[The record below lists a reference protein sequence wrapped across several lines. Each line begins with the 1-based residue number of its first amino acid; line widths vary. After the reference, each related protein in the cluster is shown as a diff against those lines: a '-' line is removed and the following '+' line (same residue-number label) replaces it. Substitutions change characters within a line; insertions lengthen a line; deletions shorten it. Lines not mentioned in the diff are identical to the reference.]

1 MSEDLSIQGSLEET
15 TVPDL
20 FRSLLRSRETAI
32 ISLEAA
38 SRHDTIFF
46 EAGAIVS
53 AGSSD
58 PDLEI
63 ATVLLRTGEL
73 SLRQFNEAN
82 EQMSSAK
89 TMSVVLCEMGFLTP
103 DELAFAQERKIA
115 NIVNDALRFR
125 SGSYAIDFV
134 PELPMEVLRHRLE
147 TERLLMNG
155 VEQIESWALIGRGIG
170 RMNEVLRQSAGSDTR
185 IFALEVTEEEMHLY
199 SILSEP
205 QSVEMLCERSY
216 LSNFETC
223 RTVWALWTV
232 NLVEHA
238 EATEVV
244 QTRSDTLEELELQ
257 SRVEQYN
264 DVFQSLFALV
274 SAEVGDYVWDFMDRV
289 IRHLAP
295 DRLPYLSGISLTNE
309 ARVDFDQLHNNLIS
323 SGIEDRTTV
332 AHEVLNQLLYGWIV
346 ETRQEFGPR
355 LQASVDEMVRPL
367 VEDHR

>member
-1 MSEDLSIQGSLEET
+1 MSDDLSIHGSLEET

-20 FRSLLRSRETAI
+20 FRSLVRSRETAI

-38 SRHDTIFF
+38 ARHNTIFF
-46 EAGAIVS
+46 ENGAIVS

-58 PDLEI
+58 PDLGL

-82 EQMSSAK
+82 EQMSSSK
-89 TMSVVLCEMGFLTP
+89 TMSAVLCEMGFLTP

-115 NIVNDALRFR
+115 NIVNDAVRFR
-125 SGSYAIDFV
+125 SGTYAIDFV
-134 PELPMEVLRHRLE
+134 PELPAEVPRHRLE

-155 VEQIESWALIGRGIG
+155 VEQIESWTLIGRGIG
-170 RMNEVLRQSAGSDTR
+170 RMNEVLRQSEGSDAK

-205 QSVEMLCERSY
+205 QSIGMLCERSY

-223 RTVWALWTV
+223 RTVWAMWTV
-232 NLVEHA
+232 TLVEHGV
-238 EATEVV
+238 ATEVV
-244 QTRSDTLEELELQ
+244 QTRNETLEELELQ
-257 SRVEQYN
+257 ATVEQYN
-264 DVFQSLFALV
+264 TVFQSLFALV
-274 SAEVGDYVWDFMDRV
+274 GNEVGDHIWDFMDRV
-289 IRHLAP
+289 IRHLAA

-309 ARVDFDQLHNNLIS
+309 ARVDFDQLHNNLIA
-323 SGIEDRTTV
+323 SGLEDRATV
-332 AHEVLNQLLYGWIV
+332 ANEVLSQLLYGWVV

-355 LQASVDEMVRPL
+355 LQHRVDEVVRPL
-367 VEDHR
+367 LEDQR